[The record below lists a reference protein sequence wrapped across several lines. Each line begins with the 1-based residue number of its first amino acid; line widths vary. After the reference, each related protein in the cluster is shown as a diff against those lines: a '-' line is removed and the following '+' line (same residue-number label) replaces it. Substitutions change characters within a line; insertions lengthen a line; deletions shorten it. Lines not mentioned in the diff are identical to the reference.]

1 MNPLVRR
8 SVLRGAGGVLA
19 APMIARFARAAE
31 IIWRFGHVAPL
42 GTPLHQRLLD
52 AADAI
57 AKRSDGRMELR
68 IIGEGRAGIQSGLLA
83 QVRGGGMEMTVAS
96 GAQLTPL
103 LALAAIPSIGFLF
116 DDQGKLWPAM
126 DEDLGRLIRA
136 QIATQ
141 IGLEVLDKIWD
152 FGFHHITT
160 GNRPIRTAADLAGLK
175 IRTQI
180 DAGQMDLFRSLNAL
194 PVVITLPYLRA
205 ALEQRQ
211 LDGQEGMLALIT
223 HARLHEVQAYCAMTH
238 HGWDGLW
245 VCVNP
250 AAWKKLPE
258 RLRGIAANA
267 LNGAASRQREDILKQ
282 EVSLRDSLSQSG
294 MMFTE
299 VDRASFRDAL
309 RRQGYYARAKAKF
322 GEAAWAVIQK
332 ASGVAA

>member
-31 IIWRFGHVAPL
+31 ITWRFGHVAPL
-42 GTPLHQRLLD
+42 DTPLHQRLLE

-141 IGLEVLDKIWD
+141 IGVEVLDKIWD

-211 LDGQEGMLALIT
+211 LDGQEGMLPLVT

-238 HGWDGLW
+238 HAWDGLW

-309 RRQGYYARAKAKF
+309 RRQGYYARARAKF